1 MTLPHMSPGV
11 ARDRLATPIG
21 DDATDHTDI
30 EELPQPA
37 QDCVQ
42 SLASIRENL
51 SDLGDNVRFD
61 AAVAVGLHNSAELS
75 HMGASDPGF
84 WRWLAVE
91 HGRDLV
97 EFRYGENANLANYG
111 IGRHWENLFMRA
123 WYRAELSRDPTLDD
137 PYSLTW
143 YGGSDFWAVNIRH
156 RYSSARN
163 IMRALIRFQ
172 FVDSDPLHGRL
183 NTTNVRELYKRI
195 QLIHATISL
204 ELLTD
209 AECDELLEELASDLV

>member
-1 MTLPHMSPGV
+1 MALPHMSSGV
-11 ARDRLATPIG
+11 ARDRLETPI
-21 DDATDHTDI
+21 TDVEADHRDI
-30 EELPQPA
+30 EELPGPA
-37 QDCVQ
+37 QACIQ
-42 SLASIRENL
+42 SLARIRGNL
-51 SDLGDNVRFD
+51 PDFTDHVEFD
-61 AAVAVGLHNSAELS
+61 AAVAVRLHESADLPLV
-75 HMGASDPGF
+75 GASDLGF

-111 IGRHWENLFMRA
+111 IGRQWENLFMRA
-123 WYRAELSRDPTLDD
+123 WFRADLSCDATRDD
-137 PYSLTW
+137 PYSLTR
-143 YGGSDFWAVNIRH
+143 YGGSDFWATNIRH

-172 FVDSDPLHGRL
+172 FVGSDPLRGRL

-209 AECDELLEELASDLV
+209 AECDDLLEELASDLV